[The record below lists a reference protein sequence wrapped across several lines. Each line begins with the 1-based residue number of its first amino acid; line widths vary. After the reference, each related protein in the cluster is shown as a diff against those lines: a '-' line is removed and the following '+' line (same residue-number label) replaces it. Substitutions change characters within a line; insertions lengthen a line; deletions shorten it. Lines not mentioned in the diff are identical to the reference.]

1 MGGPET
7 DEGEGSKLE
16 QAKKLLTD
24 MLMAG
29 SAKAVDVEANAM
41 EIGISP
47 RTLQRARGQIGV
59 HAEQRE
65 RMWWY
70 TLPPPR

>member
-1 MGGPET
+1 
-7 DEGEGSKLE
+7 
-16 QAKKLLTD
+16 